1 MKLNWLMQ
9 KSSQLAMYIALFPDL
24 SDSILNICHFCVG
37 KEVVLILFDDIS
49 ATTQK
54 FLSPALQVTLVHHT
68 PLKVSSRGAPRIAF
82 CSLWVH
88 PTPQSRTDEGE
99 ELSWLKHKS
108 ASF

>member
-1 MKLNWLMQ
+1 MQ
-9 KSSQLAMYIALFPDL
+9 KSSQLATYIALFPDL
-24 SDSILNICHFCVG
+24 SDSILNISHFCVW
-37 KEVVLILFDDIS
+37 KEVLILFDDIS

-54 FLSPALQVTLVHHT
+54 FPNPDLQVTLAHHT
-68 PLKVSSRGAPRIAF
+68 PLKVSSRGDPKIAF

-88 PTPQSRTDEGE
+88 PTPRSRTDEGE